1 MAKYHFVPHGR
12 LWECIPITNNF
23 EDTARDLFS
32 VLSKYSQVDL
42 RINQESITNEFC
54 KEMYL
59 RVNGQQHQLVVG
71 NWVVFLNDQV
81 IVFDNDVA
89 LKEVFIAFN
98 AKANTPKGY

>member
-1 MAKYHFVPHGR
+1 MAKYRFVPNAR
-12 LWECIPITNNF
+12 SWECIPITNNF
-23 EDTARDLFS
+23 EDTARDLFG

-42 RINQESITNEFC
+42 RINQKSITSEFR

-59 RVNGQQHQLVVG
+59 TVNGQQYRLVVG

-98 AKANTPKGY
+98 ANANTPKWK